1 MKLKSIEALLKL
13 DMRKFLLVVLSTL
26 ASLGS
31 YAQVTGFEVEV
42 VDVWYGNV
50 GSTNLDGY
58 ITYRVYLTFAN
69 QTDFL
74 SALYGLQLTNP
85 PFEVNPDGVDMFL
98 ETDCGCYNETSF
110 AGFLGNTAPNV
121 CAFIPE
127 VCADT
132 YWTIGLTPGGNGF
145 LQAVATASNPVVL
158 TGADPCSTF
167 IDDGAVFTLFGE
179 PHGTAGADLRNL
191 ILQITTCSTEVG
203 VNVCAQTFVNGTQEN
218 IVEECYDTF
227 VFQNPCLAN
236 PLPTDPIVIEELLC
250 NGQTA
255 TVDMGVGGNGPV
267 TYELFNQGDLT
278 PFETQVGDPVFDGL
292 GEGNYFIAMVDEV
305 GCRDTSVVFSFTE
318 PPLLEA
324 SFNLTTDNDC
334 AADAQ
339 AQVCVEVT
347 GGVEPYDIEANS
359 PSNTTLTPDVNGC
372 FSSLGCN
379 GQNGNYAF
387 SVTDANG
394 CIVEEQVA
402 VACPTLLVLTTVSS
416 AILCNG
422 ANDGGLSINV
432 TGGTGVV
439 TVESTIP
446 GFVTIAQESPITSN
460 VSDIGPGSYTIT
472 ATDANGC
479 SETSI
484 VNFVEPTP
492 LEVEFSANDMQC
504 AGQCNG
510 QVVWNASGGS
520 GPYSLSVT
528 NSDGA
533 TQDPNAL
540 CAGTYTATVTD
551 ANGCTASET
560 LVVNEPEAITFELAS
575 TNVTCNGENDGE
587 ICISGAQGGTGL
599 IQWQIASPPSE
610 STPYGTLA
618 CFTGLT
624 PDTYVVNFQDAA
636 GCLVT
641 QGGIVIM
648 EPAELAINVTSINVS
663 CNGFNDGSITVAA
676 TGGTGEVNLLAPDA
690 LTLPATLNDLEPGV
704 YDLQIED
711 ESGCVATQTVTITE
725 PETLTVT
732 VVSTTDISCGGDC
745 DGSVT
750 LDISG
755 GTQPTTLFFNGVPSE
770 TTGICAGDYDL
781 VVEDANGCEATA
793 SFSIIQPDPISFLIN
808 VNPVTCT
815 GMNDGSV
822 NIFPI
827 GGVGQI
833 DWEIVEDVDPNNL
846 FEGTYSVFG
855 EDATGCSADT
865 TFTVTA
871 TIITDMQVT
880 VFTSPV
886 TCWDEADGTATAAV
900 TGGTLPITYQW
911 NDPNSQTTAT
921 AVGLP
926 DDVYSVTVT
935 DAIGCNLSFLAEVE
949 PTIGCF
955 FIATAI
961 TPNGDGANDDWVIGG
976 LEYFPESIVQVYNR
990 WGQLLFESRGY
1001 ATRWDARWN
1010 NRLVPI
1016 ADYYFVIT
1024 YDEARE
1030 PITGTV
1036 TVKY

>member
-1 MKLKSIEALLKL
+1 
-13 DMRKFLLVVLSTL
+13 MRKFLLVVFAAI
-26 ASLGS
+26 ASLGI
-31 YAQVTGFEVEV
+31 YAQPTGFVVEVE
-42 VDVWYGNV
+42 DVWYGNL
-50 GSTNLDGY
+50 GAANLNGY
-58 ITYRVYLTFAN
+58 ITYRVYMTYTN
-69 QTDFL
+69 PTDFL
-74 SALYGLQLTNP
+74 SAIYGLQLTNP
-85 PFEVNPDGVDMFL
+85 PFVVNPDGEDIFI
-98 ETDCGCYNETSF
+98 ETDCNCYNETNF
-110 AGFLGNTAPNV
+110 GGFLGNSAPAV
-121 CAFIPE
+121 CAFVPE

-132 YWTIGLTPGGNGF
+132 YWTIGLTAGQNGF
-145 LQAVATASNPVVL
+145 LQAVSTASNPVVL
-158 TGADPCSTF
+158 TGADPCEAF
-167 IDDGAVFTLFGE
+167 IDDGAIFTLFGE
-179 PHGTAGADLRNL
+179 PHGTAGADLRVL
-191 ILQITTCSTEVG
+191 ILQITTCSTEIG
-203 VNVCAQTFVNGTQEN
+203 IELCAQTFVNGTQQQ
-218 IVEECYDTF
+218 IDQQCFDTF
-227 VFQNPCLAN
+227 VWQNPCLAN
-236 PLPTDPIVIEELLC
+236 PLPTEPIVIDELLC
-250 NGQTA
+250 NGQSA
-255 TVDMGVGGNGPV
+255 TIDMGAGGNGAV

-278 PFETQVGDPVFDGL
+278 PFQTQVGNPVFEGL
-292 GEGNYFIAMVDEV
+292 GEGDYFVAMIDEV
-305 GCRDTSVVFSFTE
+305 GCRDTSIVFGFTE

-324 SFNLTTDNDC
+324 LFNQTGDNDC

-339 AQVCVEVT
+339 AQVCVDVT
-347 GGVEPYDIEANS
+347 GGVTPYDIEALS
-359 PSNTTLTPDVNGC
+359 PSNTTLTPDANGC

-387 SVTDANG
+387 TVTDANG
-394 CIVEEQVA
+394 CVVEEQVA
-402 VACPTLLVLTTVSS
+402 VACPTLLVLSSVSS
-416 AILCNG
+416 AIQCNG
-422 ANDGGLSINV
+422 ANDGGLSISV
-432 TGGTGVV
+432 TGGTGLV
-439 TVESTIP
+439 TLESTIP
-446 GFVTIAQESPITSN
+446 GFVTIVQGSPITSN
-460 VSDIGPGSYTIT
+460 VSNIGPGSYTIT
-472 ATDANGC
+472 ATDVNGC

-484 VNFVEPTP
+484 VNFVELSP
-492 LEVEFSANDMQC
+492 LVVEFSANDMQC

-510 QVVWNASGGS
+510 QVEWSASGGT

-528 NSDGA
+528 NANGT
-533 TQDPNAL
+533 TQNPNAL
-540 CAGTYTATVTD
+540 CAGNYTATVTD

-560 LVVNEPEAITFELAS
+560 LIVNEPEPIAFELVS
-575 TNVTCNGENDGE
+575 TNVSCNGENDGE
-587 ICISGAQGGTGL
+587 ICIVSTEGGTGL

-610 STPYGTLA
+610 STPYGTVG
-618 CFTGLT
+618 CFSGLN

-641 QGGIVIM
+641 QGGIVIT
-648 EPAELAINVTSINVS
+648 EPADLVINVTSSNVS
-663 CNGFNDGSITVAA
+663 CNGLNDGSITVSSN
-676 TGGTGEVNLLAPDA
+676 GGTGSVTLVSPEA
-690 LTLPATLNDLEPGV
+690 TGLPAALNNLAPGV
-704 YDLQIED
+704 YNLQIED
-711 ESGCVATQTVTITE
+711 ESGCIATQNITITE
-725 PETLTVT
+725 PALLTVAVT
-732 VVSTTDISCGGDC
+732 ATSDISCGGDC

-750 LDISG
+750 LQIAG
-755 GTQPTTLFFNGVPSE
+755 GTQPTTVFLNGVPSA

-781 VVEDANGCEATA
+781 IVEDANGCEATSA
-793 SFSIIQPDPISFLIN
+793 FSIIQPDPISFLIN

-886 TCWDEADGTATAAV
+886 TCWEESDGTATAAV

-976 LEYFPESIVQVYNR
+976 LEYFPNSLVQVYNR

-1001 ATRWDARWN
+1001 TTRWDAQWN
-1010 NRLVPI
+1010 GRFVPV

>member
-1 MKLKSIEALLKL
+1 
-13 DMRKFLLVVLSTL
+13 MRKYLLVVLSAL

-31 YAQVTGFEVEV
+31 NAQVTGFELEV
-42 VDVWYGNV
+42 VDVWYGDV
-50 GSTNLDGY
+50 GSTNLNGY
-58 ITYRVYLTFAN
+58 ITYRVYMTFTNEA
-69 QTDFL
+69 DFL
-74 SALYGLQLTNP
+74 SAIYGLQLTNP
-85 PFEVNPDGVDMFL
+85 PFVVNPDGVDLFI
-98 ETDCGCYNETSF
+98 EADCDCYNETGF
-110 AGFLGNTAPNV
+110 GGFLGNSAPAV
-121 CAFIPE
+121 CAFLPE
-127 VCADT
+127 VCVDT
-132 YWTIGLTPGGNGF
+132 YWTIGLEPGQNGF
-145 LQAVATASNPVVL
+145 LQAVATASNPTVL
-158 TGADPCSTF
+158 TGADPCTTF
-167 IDDGAVFTLFGE
+167 IDDGAVFTLIGE
-179 PHGTAGADLRNL
+179 PHGTAGTDLRIL
-191 ILQITTCSTEVG
+191 VLQITTCSTEMA
-203 VNVCAQTFVNGTQEN
+203 VNLCAQTFVNGSQQT
-218 IVEECYDTF
+218 IVEECYDPF
-227 VFQNPCLAN
+227 VWQNPCLAN
-236 PLPTDPIVIEELLC
+236 PLPTDPIVVDELLC

-255 TVDMGVGGNGPV
+255 TIDMGAGGNGVV
-267 TYELFNQGDLT
+267 TYELFNEGDLA
-278 PFETQVGDPVFDGL
+278 PFETQEGDPVFEGL
-292 GEGNYFIAMVDEV
+292 GEGNYFVAMIDEV
-305 GCRDTSVVFSFTE
+305 GCRDTSIVFGFTE

-324 SFNLTTDNDC
+324 VFTQTADNDC

-339 AQVCVEVT
+339 AEVCVEVT
-347 GGVEPYDIEANS
+347 GGVEPYAIEALS
-359 PSNTTLTPDVNGC
+359 PSSNTLTPDANGC
-372 FSSLGCN
+372 FSALGCN
-379 GQNGNYAF
+379 GQNGTYSF
-387 SVTDANG
+387 TVTDDNG
-394 CIVEEQVA
+394 CVVEDEVT
-402 VACPTLLVLTTVSS
+402 VACPTLLELSTVAS
-416 AILCNG
+416 AIQCNA
-422 ANDGGLSINV
+422 ANDGGLSISV
-432 TGGTGVV
+432 TGGTGEV
-439 TVESTIP
+439 TVETDIP
-446 GFVTIAQESPITSN
+446 DFVTVVEESPIN
-460 VSDIGPGSYTIT
+460 LNISDVGPGTYTIT

-479 SETSI
+479 IETS
-484 VNFVEPTP
+484 VVTFVEPTP

-504 AGQCNG
+504 AGECNG
-510 QVVWNASGGS
+510 EVVWSASGGT
-520 GPYSLSVT
+520 GPYSLTVT
-528 NSDGA
+528 DSDGA
-533 TQDPNAL
+533 TQDPDAL

-551 ANGCTASET
+551 ANDCTASET
-560 LVVNEPEAITFELAS
+560 LIVNEPDPITFELAS

-587 ICISGAQGGTGL
+587 ICINTTAGGTGL

-610 STPYGTLA
+610 STPYGTVG
-618 CFTGLT
+618 CFSGLT
-624 PDTYVVNFQDAA
+624 PDTYVVNFQDAS

-641 QGGIVIM
+641 QGGIVIT
-648 EPAELAINVTSINVS
+648 EPEELEIIVSSVNVS
-663 CNGFNDGSITVAA
+663 CNGFNDASISVSS
-676 TGGTGEVNLLAPDA
+676 TGGTGTVTLVSPEVLD
-690 LTLPATLNDLEPGV
+690 LPAALNDLTPGV

-711 ESGCVATQTVTITE
+711 ESGCIATETVTISE
-725 PETLTVT
+725 PDSLTVE

-745 DGSVT
+745 DGTVT
-750 LDISG
+750 LDIAG
-755 GTQPTTLFFNGVPSE
+755 GTQPTTIFFNGVPSE

-781 VVEDANGCEATA
+781 VVEDANGCEATTT
-793 SFSIIQPDPISFLIN
+793 FSIIQPDPISFLIN

-815 GMNDGSV
+815 GMNDGTV

-871 TIITDMQVT
+871 TILTDMQVT

-976 LEYFPESIVQVYNR
+976 LEYFPTALVQVYNR

-1001 ATRWDARWN
+1001 STRWDAQWN
-1010 NRLVPI
+1010 GRLVPI

-1024 YDEARE
+1024 YDEDRE